1 MKMLREKLREF
12 VYLAEMAELGSECSI
27 SSYYTMNIKIT
38 GFRDSLDRF
47 VNPYLKEI
55 L

>member
-1 MKMLREKLREF
+1 
-12 VYLAEMAELGSECSI
+12 MAELGSECSI
-27 SSYYTMNIKIT
+27 SSYYTMNIRIT

-55 L
+55 LEFTPTDAQLFETLR